1 MSNVINITTKE
12 PLMQKRDEWPL
23 IGVHLESRVE
33 QGMTLDDAANS
44 LIMDGV
50 DTVRV
55 RNYLDRVELNHSDR
69 MKQVQ
74 ELYTNEER
82 EIIQRWILES
92 PYVPDAGGN
101 LAEDANRVAEIVL
114 FPIRSSLPQWAAVY
128 YNGQVKF
135 SREHQL
141 RLIKK
146 RDDLL
151 NPEHLCGINWADT
164 GPGLS
169 WPEDYYLTLL
179 PGYNIYVLTASQD
192 SDEVHGYTDLALA
205 CIPVT
210 DQGYAPLK
218 EALQVIENWWQA
230 ELDLWYQSPWEQLL
244 SSGAYNPFKLMK
256 IRDRIWAD
264 WEV

>member
-1 MSNVINITTKE
+1 MSKVISISTRE
-12 PLMQKRDEWPL
+12 PIMQKRDEWPL
-23 IGVHLESRVE
+23 IGVHLESRIE
-33 QGMTLDDAANS
+33 KGMTLDDAANS
-44 LIMDGV
+44 LILDGV

-55 RNYLDRVELNHSDR
+55 RDYLDRIGLKNPER

-74 ELYTNEER
+74 ELYTKEEQD
-82 EIIQRWILES
+82 IIQRWILKAPYS
-92 PYVPDAGGN
+92 PDDDGDLAG
-101 LAEDANRVAEIVL
+101 DANRVAEIVL

-128 YNGQVKF
+128 YNGHIKF

-151 NPEHLCGINWADT
+151 NPSYLCGINWADT

-169 WPEDYYLTLL
+169 WPEEYHLTLL
-179 PGYNIYVLTASQD
+179 PGYNIYVLTESQD
-192 SDEVHGYTDLALA
+192 SEEVHGYTDLALA

-210 DQGYAPLK
+210 DQGYPPLK

-244 SSGAYNPFKLMK
+244 SSGVYNPFKLIK
-256 IRDRIWAD
+256 LRDRIWAD
-264 WEV
+264 WEM